1 MVVTVFVYRISFQF
15 FFLKGDSENTFF
27 LLKGTFFMF
36 KSQVLRHNR
45 EALYLQ
51 NTKKNHNSVISL
63 YFILN
68 R

>member
-1 MVVTVFVYRISFQF
+1 MVVTVFVYRIYFQF